1 MSRKWTKHRDET
13 YKTDYWYNE
22 ATGESSWTEPA
33 GASAVA
39 ATEPTGERVELS
51 GAQEVDG
58 EAEEGDALL
67 TSAALS
73 AHTSP
78 PSPRKGVR
86 SSDVAR
92 VSLLLHT
99 DRVYA
104 DTAAAIATYERSMY
118 WTALLIEGPLCVLEA
133 ALRGTCFLCVA
144 VGCGVFAVGTLCFTP
159 APTPTPTPT
168 HVPTPTPTHAPPRA
182 SGAASCSSV
191 ASTKARRHYMI
202 IAVACIRE
210 AVLCAACMLTLL
222 IPGTACL
229 VYR

>member
-1 MSRKWTKHRDET
+1 MSRKWTKHRDEN

-33 GASAVA
+33 GPSAA
-39 ATEPTGERVELS
+39 ATTEPTGERVELS
-51 GAQEVDG
+51 GAQEVYG

-78 PSPRKGVR
+78 PSPSKGVR

-118 WTALLIEGPLCVLEA
+118 WTALFIEGPLSVLEA
-133 ALRGTCFLCVA
+133 ALRGTCFLCA
-144 VGCGVFAVGTLCFTP
+144 ALGCGVFAVGTLFFTSASTPTP
-159 APTPTPTPT
+159 APT
-168 HVPTPTPTHAPPRA
+168 HARPSA
-182 SGAASCSSV
+182 SVAVSCSSV
-191 ASTKARRHYMI
+191 ASTEARKRYMI

-222 IPGTACL
+222 IPGAACL